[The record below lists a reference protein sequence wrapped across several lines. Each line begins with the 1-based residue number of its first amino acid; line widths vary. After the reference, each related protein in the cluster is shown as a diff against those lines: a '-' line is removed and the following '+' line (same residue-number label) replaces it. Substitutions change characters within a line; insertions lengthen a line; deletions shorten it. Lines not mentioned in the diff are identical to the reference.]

1 MRGKTQVGASMR
13 QFLLV
18 LILLSP
24 FFTSAQDSLAYSMQD
39 SLRFVAEVRSWNTLP
54 AKAKDSLPDWQIASA
69 VQVLGESI
77 VDTVRLRRLN
87 YYNVSQLFTAEEEAF
102 KLAKKD
108 TLVTKDSLTVLSN
121 RLKALKE
128 ARKMAQKAYDA
139 VNDPFEFST
148 KVAAMKPAAQRKNL
162 EKVFNRCHAI
172 THPAPPEPVISV
184 SPVVE
189 APPTPP
195 TPEVSVEMPPPAK
208 PDSVAVDTSSS
219 AGWKSKIGKI
229 KPKVKEKVPEKP
241 SFATYKVENDV
252 MLNPPTPPCVI
263 AVERKDAFT
272 GAVYR
277 ETAKGELF
285 RFTNSVMK
293 KSLPE
298 GQPHIICKAALAG
311 DASSGLLLLSFTIKD
326 PNARRTFG
334 GLPPKSILQ
343 LKFMDGD
350 IITLFNE
357 GRQEVQ
363 FDQETGTAVFAGQY
377 PFQPAVL
384 KKLEKAELDQ
394 IRVNWSTGYEDYN
407 VHRVN
412 LFMQQAPCLRQ

>member
-1 MRGKTQVGASMR
+1 MRGNTHVGTSIR
-13 QFLLV
+13 QFLLA
-18 LILLSP
+18 ILFLSP
-24 FFTSAQDSLAYSMQD
+24 FIASTQDSLAYTLQD
-39 SLRFVAEVRSWNTLP
+39 SLRFVAEARSWNTLP
-54 AKAKDSLPDWQIASA
+54 ATAKDSLPDWQIASA
-69 VQVLGESI
+69 VQVFAETI

-102 KLAKKD
+102 KAAKKD
-108 TLVTKDSLTVLSN
+108 TLVTKDSLAVLAL

-128 ARKMAQKAYDA
+128 ARKIAQKEYET
-139 VNDPFEFST
+139 VNATFEFSQ
-148 KVAAMKPAAQRKNL
+148 KVAVMKPAARRKNL
-162 EKVFNRCHAI
+162 EKVYSRCRSI
-172 THPAPPEPVISV
+172 THPAPPEPVATV
-184 SPVVE
+184 TPVVE
-189 APPTPP
+189 APPPP
-195 TPEVSVEMPPPAK
+195 PVPEVSVEIPPAPV
-208 PDSVAVDTSSS
+208 PDSTAVDSSSS
-219 AGWKSKIGKI
+219 AGWKSKLGKI
-229 KPKVKEKVPEKP
+229 KPKVKEKAPEKP
-241 SFATYKVENDV
+241 AFATYKVENDV
-252 MLNPPTPPCVI
+252 MLNPPMPPCVI

-272 GAVYR
+272 GTVYR
-277 ETAKGELF
+277 ETSKGELF
-285 RFTNSVMK
+285 RFTNAVMK

-311 DASSGLLLLSFTIKD
+311 DASSGLLLLNFTIKD

-357 GRQEVQ
+357 GRQEGQ

-377 PFQPAVL
+377 AFQPAVL

-394 IRVNWSTGYEDYN
+394 IRVAWSTGYEDYN
-407 VHRVN
+407 VHHVN